1 MTFIDLPQSNTK
13 KISLDRGMLRTSME
27 KPWYMFMPDY
37 FMDDL
42 WNTVDV
48 ACLVING
55 FVINSI
61 FRPAGR
67 AWWIWWPTAGI
78 LGKHPCEITA
88 LSPVALPSGK
98 LT

>member
-1 MTFIDLPQSNTK
+1 
-13 KISLDRGMLRTSME
+13 ME

-61 FRPAGR
+61 FRPGM
-67 AWWIWWPTAGI
+67 GL
-78 LGKHPCEITA
+78 LGGFGGKKSTDPWDKHLSEIA
-88 LSPVALPSGK
+88 ARSPLLP
-98 LT
+98 

>member
-1 MTFIDLPQSNTK
+1 
-13 KISLDRGMLRTSME
+13 ME

-61 FRPAGR
+61 FRPEGR
-67 AWWIWWPTAGI
+67 A
-78 LGKHPCEITA
+78 
-88 LSPVALPSGK
+88 
-98 LT
+98 

>member
-1 MTFIDLPQSNTK
+1 
-13 KISLDRGMLRTSME
+13 MLRTSME

-61 FRPAGR
+61 FRPGG
-67 AWWIWWPTAGI
+67 PGVLYGQPQES
-78 LGKHPCEITA
+78 LGNT
-88 LSPVALPSGK
+88 PVK
-98 LT
+98 

>member
-1 MTFIDLPQSNTK
+1 
-13 KISLDRGMLRTSME
+13 ME

-61 FRPAGR
+61 FRRPMVPAGSPKGLR
-67 AWWIWWPTAGI
+67 AAIEWQDFPTVRWCGGYLSTCLSAG
-78 LGKHPCEITA
+78 
-88 LSPVALPSGK
+88 
-98 LT
+98 